1 MGSVLARLSPPKF
14 QPARDIQDLSGKVVL
29 VTGGNAGIGYE
40 TVKQLLL
47 KNAKVYLAARSPG
60 KAHDAIKRLERE
72 TTRTAI
78 FLQLDLADLPAVR
91 KAAEAFLAQES
102 KLDILINNAGVM
114 AAPPEQLTAQNYD
127 LQFGTNVVGH
137 FFFTEL
143 LIPALTKSHEET
155 KVPARVVNVSS
166 MGHRL
171 APGDGI
177 EPATFK
183 GGPERDA
190 WFKKKGNLL
199 GRWLLYGQSKLGNVL
214 VSNYLAKTYSGVLVS
229 CALHPGFISTDLTQH
244 GSLLE
249 RLTGRLGYPAPLG
262 AYTQLWAAAV
272 ATPTEITGEWVMPYG
287 KVQPS
292 WLDKRGRSVA
302 LEEKLITYLQEQVA
316 NF

>member
-1 MGSVLARLSPPKF
+1 MGTILARLSPPKF
-14 QPARDIQDLSGKVVL
+14 KPARDIEDLSGKVVL

-47 KNAKVYLAARSPG
+47 KNAKVYVAARSPE
-60 KAHDAIKRLERE
+60 KAHDAIKRLEQE
-72 TTRTAI
+72 TKKTAI
-78 FLQLDLADLPAVR
+78 FLQLDLADLTSVR
-91 KAAEAFLAQES
+91 KAAETFLAQES

-114 AAPPEQLTAQNYD
+114 VPPREQLTAQNYD

-137 FFFTEL
+137 FLFTEL

-155 KVPARVVNVSS
+155 KLPARVVNVSS

-177 EPATFK
+177 ELATLK

-190 WFKKKGNLL
+190 WLKKKADLS
-199 GRWLLYGQSKLGNVL
+199 GRWTLYGQSKLGNIL
-214 VSNYLAKTYSGVLVS
+214 VSNYLARKYSDVLVS
-229 CALHPGFISTDLTQH
+229 CAIHPGFIRTDLFQY
-244 GSLLE
+244 GNLFE
-249 RLTGRLGYPAPLG
+249 RLGGTLGYPTPLG
-262 AYTQLWAAAV
+262 AYTQLWAATY
-272 ATPTEITGEWVMPYG
+272 ATPTEITGQWVMPFG

-302 LEEKLITYLQEQVA
+302 LEEKLIAYLKEQVA